1 MMLFGSKCSSHWAS
15 KERCA
20 RCRGVPEDR
29 CASSPDSSLGT
40 TSSVSRS
47 DCAVRKGDSVRQTA
61 AKIASTRAWLPW
73 LMCLSPVTRTATFN
87 FQLPPFAFWGERKP
101 ADCWDRRATFCR
113 APVSRRLFS
122 WLPSWRNIQLHGD
135 LYLRGADAGYTAQS
149 SEVKRSSSLLTSQ
162 SGAEKTEE
170 QRRNMAFLHYKA
182 KLGGGE

>member
-1 MMLFGSKCSSHWAS
+1 MLFGSKCSPHWAS

-40 TSSVSRS
+40 ASSVSRS

-61 AKIASTRAWLPW
+61 AKIASTRAWLPR

-87 FQLPPFAFWGERKP
+87 FQLPPFAFLEGGGDA
-101 ADCWDRRATFCR
+101 ADFWDQRATLCR

-135 LYLRGADAGYTAQS
+135 LYLRRADAGYTAQS

-170 QRRNMAFLHYKA
+170 QRRNMAFLHHKA